1 MLANNFKKS
10 LLAVNVSIALGAGF
24 SGVVVAEESQSQNQV
39 QENVEVIE
47 VRGIRASNKE
57 NLNGKRFANAVVDV
71 VTAEDVGKF
80 PDGDVGE
87 SLARI
92 SGVSVSRQFGQGQQV
107 SIRGAS
113 AQLTRTLLDG
123 HSVASTSWFDQQAV
137 DRSFNYS
144 LLPSELV
151 GGLEVYKSSQA
162 NLVEG
167 GIGGTVIVKTR
178 KPLDLD
184 ANTVFAS
191 VKADYGTVS
200 EETDPEFSGLYSW
213 KNEDENFGIL
223 VSGALAEIQYQRN
236 GIESSGGWSGGMAPT
251 VFQQERDRTA
261 INVAMQYRPT
271 DSLLFGLN
279 VTSLELGANNANS
292 QIIIFPG
299 DGSCTKTNASGNC
312 TFRDIDGTATA
323 FYQSWV
329 RKASMKSDTIDL
341 DWQYEAENF
350 TFKGRVGNTS
360 ADSDVTTANYGEWTV
375 NDSSE
380 LNGTVDM
387 TGDITRYNLA
397 KQSFDSGI
405 LPSVIGPQTWAPEY
419 NPDSDEETYLNLDF
433 DFPVDFGLISAIK
446 TGFRYA
452 DHKVVQDGNGANVNV
467 ALRPMRN
474 ASEYYPS
481 TISAGGGFIIPE
493 PNMDLMIADSLAMT
507 EGYTQRPQ
515 AYGTVEEENMAL
527 YAMAEFS
534 GEGVRGNVGIRY
546 ISTDIESDYYD
557 LSDTGQYDT
566 TLSTDKADYSE
577 FLPSLNL
584 VIDVADDII
593 LRTSA
598 AQVISRP
605 NYADLFAT
613 RSLAGYTDNRPLN
626 EVLQTGNVGLSP
638 FKAFQADIGLEWY
651 FSADGMVSL
660 TYYTKDVSS
669 FISTQQQVNQQIG
682 IDIPVYTNN
691 PDAGEPPC
699 GAGITDCWTVSSST
713 NGSGGSIEGIEFQI
727 QDAFENGFGY
737 SFNYTY
743 ADAEAPAENY
753 PDRVGIFSDSSKN
766 TYNLVAFYE
775 QDNFS
780 ARLAY
785 NWRSEFIIRE
795 APGWYGNREH
805 KAYGQL
811 DFSATYSATDYLDVT
826 FEAINLTEEDSV
838 QLGNNNP
845 STTLPNPDLLNNFP
859 VWSFEGEARYKV
871 GVAVRF

>member
-10 LLAVNVSIALGAGF
+10 LLAVNVGLVLSAGI
-24 SGVVVAEESQSQNQV
+24 SGVAVAAENNQV
-39 QENVEVIE
+39 KEDVEVIE

-57 NLNGKRFANAVVDV
+57 NINGKRFANAVVDV

-123 HSVASTSWFDQQAV
+123 HSIASTSWFDQQAV

-162 NLVEG
+162 NIVEG

-184 ANTVFAS
+184 ANTAFGS
-191 VKADYGTVS
+191 LKGDYGTVS
-200 EETDPEFSGLYSW
+200 EKTDPEVSGLYSW
-213 KNEDENFGIL
+213 KNEDESFGVLI
-223 VSGALAEIQYQRN
+223 SGAKSEIDYQRN
-236 GIESSGGWSGGMAPT
+236 GIESSGGWSGAMAPT
-251 VFQQERDRTA
+251 TFQQERDRTA
-261 INVAMQYRPT
+261 LYAAFQYQPS
-271 DSLLFGLN
+271 DSLLLGLN
-279 VTSLELGANNANS
+279 VTSLELGANNANT

-299 DGSCTKTNASGNC
+299 EGSCEKQNLSGNC
-312 TFRDIDGTATA
+312 VYANITNAGNGAGPA
-323 FYQSWV
+323 FFQTWV
-329 RKASMKSDTIDL
+329 RKASMESDTIDF
-341 DWQYEAENF
+341 DWQYNADSF
-350 TFKGRVGNTS
+350 TFKGRIGKTDAKS
-360 ADSDVTTANYGEWTV
+360 AVTTANFGVYSNNTA
-375 NDSSE
+375 DFT
-380 LNGTVDM
+380 GTVDM
-387 TGDITRYNLA
+387 TGDTVKYNIA
-397 KQSFDSGI
+397 NKNYNASI
-405 LPSVIGPQTWAPEY
+405 LPGTIGPQTWAPEY
-419 NPDSDEETYLNLDF
+419 NPDTDEETYFNLDF
-433 DFPVDFGLISAIK
+433 DIPLDLGIITGIK
-446 TGFRYA
+446 AGFRYA

-467 ALRPMRN
+467 DLRPMRS
-474 ASEYYPS
+474 ASEYYPG
-481 TISAGGGFIIPE
+481 TVSAGGGFILPE

-515 AYGTVEEENMAL
+515 AYGTVEEENTAL

-534 GEGVRGNVGIRY
+534 GDSVRGNIGLRY
-546 ISTDIESDYYD
+546 IATDIESDYYD
-557 LSDTGQYDT
+557 LSTTGQYAT
-566 TLSTDKADYSE
+566 TLTTDKADYSE

-584 VIDVADDII
+584 AIDVTEDVI

-638 FKAFQADIGLEWY
+638 FKAFQADIGIEWY
-651 FSADGMVSL
+651 FSSDGLISL
-660 TYYTKDVSS
+660 TYYTKEVSS
-669 FISTQQQVNQQIG
+669 FISTQQQTNQQIG
-682 IDIPVYTNN
+682 IEIPVYKDN

-699 GAGITDCWTVSSST
+699 GAGQYDCWTISKST

-727 QDAFENGFGY
+727 QDAFDNGFGY

-743 ADAEAPAENY
+743 ADTEAPAENY
-753 PDRVGIFSDSSKN
+753 PDRVGVFSDSSKN
-766 TYNLVAFYE
+766 TYNLVGFYE

-811 DFSATYSATDYLDVT
+811 DFSATYSVTDYLDLT
-826 FEAINLTEEDSV
+826 FEGINLTEEDSI
-838 QLGNNNP
+838 QLGNNHT
-845 STTLPNPDLLNNFP
+845 STTLPNPDLLNDFP